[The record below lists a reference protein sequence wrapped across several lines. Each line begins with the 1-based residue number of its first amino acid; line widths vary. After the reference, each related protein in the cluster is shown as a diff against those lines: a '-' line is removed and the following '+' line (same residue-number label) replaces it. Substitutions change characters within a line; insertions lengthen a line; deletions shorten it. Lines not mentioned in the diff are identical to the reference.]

1 MTNDLAHPTQAGVD
15 LGVYLASTSFLDADH
30 VSVRRLAA
38 EAKGGP
44 VERAV
49 HLYYAVRDG
58 LRYDPYSLTL
68 EPDAYRASSVIRR
81 GGGYCVAKAV
91 TFAAA
96 ARAAGIPARLGFAD
110 VRNHLATKRL
120 LALMGTDVFRY
131 HGYAELWLEGRWV
144 KATPTFNLAL
154 CQRFRVRPLDFDGR
168 ADAIFHP
175 FDADNRRHMEYLADH
190 GAYADLP
197 FDELAREMK
206 AAYPKM
212 FGGAVPVG
220 GDFAAEAE
228 REAAP
233 PTFEKTS

>member
-1 MTNDLAHPTQAGVD
+1 MTNDLAHPSQDGVD
-15 LGVYLASTSFLDADH
+15 LGAYLAPTSFLDADH
-30 VSVRRLAA
+30 ASVRSLAA
-38 EAKGGP
+38 GAKGGP
-44 VERAV
+44 RQRAV

-58 LRYDPYSLTL
+58 LRYDPYSITL
-68 EPDAYRASSVIRR
+68 EPDAYRASSVIQR

-120 LALMGTDVFRY
+120 LDLMGTDVFRY
-131 HGYAELWLEGRWV
+131 HGYAELWIEGRWV

-175 FDADNRRHMEYLADH
+175 FDADNRRHMEYLKDH
-190 GAYADLP
+190 GAFADLP

-206 AAYPKM
+206 IAYPKI
-212 FGGAVPVG
+212 FGGAGPVG

-228 REAAP
+228 REAAT
-233 PTFEKTS
+233 PTPEKFS